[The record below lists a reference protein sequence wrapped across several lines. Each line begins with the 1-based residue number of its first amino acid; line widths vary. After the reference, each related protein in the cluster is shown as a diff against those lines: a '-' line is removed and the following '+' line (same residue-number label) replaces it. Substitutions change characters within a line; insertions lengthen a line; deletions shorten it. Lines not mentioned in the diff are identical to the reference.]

1 MNNVRNFCIIA
12 HIDHGKSTLADR
24 LLEMTRTVEKR
35 KMKEQLLDQMDL
47 ERERGITIKLQPARM
62 LYQHSCRGNMQNETQ
77 KDAELL
83 YEDLTYKIRG
93 AVFEVRKKIGLG
105 HKESVYHKALE
116 IAFEKQKI
124 YFKSET
130 VVPIFYEGKKVGSY
144 QPDFII
150 DDKIIVELKALPEIS
165 RPQQEQIWSYLKGS
179 EYKLALLVNFGNKDL
194 EIKRIVFDTAR
205 EGGNL
210 QRSSAS
216 VPRDSAGVLNQ
227 VENYILNLI
236 DTPGHVDFGY
246 EVSRSLA
253 AVEGAVLL
261 VDATKGVQAQTLS
274 NLYQAIEQGLEII
287 PVVNKV
293 DLPNANVSKTKQEI
307 IHILGCKEEEILEA
321 SGKTGIGVDK
331 ILEAIVE
338 KVPAP
343 RGEKEKPLR
352 ALIFDS
358 KYDTYKGVLAYVRIV
373 DGEVRRDSKI
383 LMMANQTESS
393 VVEVGYFK
401 PELSTAEFLTAGDIG
416 YIATGLKSVEHC
428 RVGDTI
434 TLSRTVAEKTRNNAE
449 NNVEKIQRNSASV
462 QRDSASQVIPLPGY
476 KEVKPMVYAGFYPI
490 EGDTYNLMRDSLE
503 KLKLNDAAFVFEPE
517 SNLALGKGFR
527 CGFLGLLH
535 LEIIKERLERE
546 FNFSPTITTPSVV
559 YEIKLKGSDEIK
571 KIYSTT
577 QMPDPS
583 FLEDIAEPY
592 VKLDIV
598 TPAKYLGA
606 IMELMSSLRSIYKN
620 TEYIDMERILLTF
633 EVPLMDIIVNFH
645 DDLKSVSSGYASMS
659 YELIGYR
666 SSDLIKM
673 DILLGGEMVEAL
685 SRIVP
690 RSWAHREGKRIVEKL
705 KDAIPRQNFVIPVQ
719 AALGGKIIA
728 RETIRPYR
736 KDVIAKLY
744 GGDVTRKNKLL
755 DKQKKGKKK
764 MQGSGKV
771 KIPSEAYLAVL
782 KR

>member
-1 MNNVRNFCIIA
+1 MEDNQKNVRNFCIIA

-24 LLEMTRTVEKR
+24 ILEFTGTVEKR

-47 ERERGITIKLQPARM
+47 ERERGITIKLQPVRM
-62 LYQHSCRGNMQNETQ
+62 
-77 KDAELL
+77 
-83 YEDLTYKIRG
+83 TYKPHPNPLLENER
-93 AVFEVRKKIGLG
+93 EKK
-105 HKESVYHKALE
+105 E
-116 IAFEKQKI
+116 
-124 YFKSET
+124 
-130 VVPIFYEGKKVGSY
+130 
-144 QPDFII
+144 
-150 DDKIIVELKALPEIS
+150 
-165 RPQQEQIWSYLKGS
+165 
-179 EYKLALLVNFGNKDL
+179 
-194 EIKRIVFDTAR
+194 
-205 EGGNL
+205 
-210 QRSSAS
+210 
-216 VPRDSAGVLNQ
+216 
-227 VENYILNLI
+227 YILNLI

-274 NLYQAIEQGLEII
+274 NLYLAIEQGLEII
-287 PVVNKV
+287 PVVNKI
-293 DLPNANVSKTKQEI
+293 DLPNANVEKTKKEI

-321 SGKTGIGVDK
+321 SGKTGLGVEK
-331 ILEAIVE
+331 ILAAIVE
-338 KVPAP
+338 KIAAP
-343 RGEKEKPLR
+343 KGEKDKPLR

-358 KYDTYKGVLAYVRIV
+358 KYDTYKGVVAYVRIV
-373 DGEVRRDSKI
+373 DGEVKRDDRI
-383 LMMANQTESS
+383 RMMQNHVEST

-401 PELSTAEFLTAGDIG
+401 PGFSPTTILTAGDIG

-434 TLSRTVAEKTRNNAE
+434 TIEGDKAL
-449 NNVEKIQRNSASV
+449 V
-462 QRDSASQVIPLPGY
+462 QSLPGY
-476 KEVKPMVYAGFYPI
+476 KEVRPMVYAGLYPI
-490 EGDTYNLMRDSLE
+490 DGDAYNMMRDALE

-535 LEIIKERLERE
+535 LEIVRERLERE

-571 KIYSTT
+571 KIYSTV

-583 FLEDIAEPY
+583 VLENIAEPY
-592 VKLDIV
+592 VKLDII
-598 TPAKYLGA
+598 TPAKYLGG

-620 TEYIDMERILLTF
+620 TEYIDLERILLTF

-666 SSDLIKM
+666 VSDLVKL
-673 DILLGGEMVEAL
+673 DILLAEEIVEAL

-690 RSWAHREGKRIVEKL
+690 KVNAHREGKRIVEKL

-764 MQGSGKV
+764 MQNTGKV